1 MIFNHV
7 NFKKES
13 TRRGSDKDA
22 VDLQYVLNG
31 LGFKVQVH
39 RDKTKD
45 EIRKILIQCKS
56 EFTCKFES
64 YFFYFSVSQMDHS
77 DNDCFL
83 LVMMSHGGS
92 DGKIHSY
99 DKEYIAQELWENFIG
114 TNCESLIGKPKFFFI
129 QVLE

>member
-1 MIFNHV
+1 
-7 NFKKES
+7 
-13 TRRGSDKDA
+13 
-22 VDLQYVLNG
+22 
-31 LGFKVQVH
+31 
-39 RDKTKD
+39 
-45 EIRKILIQCKS
+45 
-56 EFTCKFES
+56 
-64 YFFYFSVSQMDHS
+64 MDHS